1 MDGALVRG
9 IIKFYNVAKR
19 FGFIVPDDGSGDLYF
34 AESSLPRSRRYD
46 PVEGDSVEFE
56 PRETDKPNRVAI
68 RIVVDSEH
76 PTAGAAAH
84 LTNGHAHEDSR

>member
-1 MDGALVRG
+1 MKGR
-9 IIKFYNVAKR
+9 IKFYNVAKR
-19 FGFIVPDDGSGDLYF
+19 FGFIIPNDASGDLYF

-56 PRETDKPNRVAI
+56 ARDTDKPNRVAV

-76 PTAGAAAH
+76 PTAMSAAH
-84 LTNGHAHEDSR
+84 LTNGHARDGAQ